1 MIIYITQLVFI
12 FFILVFFDA
21 VFFSKK
27 IYFTNELKKYI
38 ITAASTVF
46 LLYLENDLRWI
57 AMDFWRFCIC
67 LSVVSV
73 DFPFFP
79 FFNFFFTHYF
89 SFFKGKAFFFMYSC
103 QSHNVLAC
111 KCVFRGQ
118 KRVFNIVLSLCLFF
132 FPSLIFR
139 LTKQGFEAGFFLFFF
154 MTIAPLEYIIYIKFS
169 VVTTLFFRP
178 QPGFIFCR
186 LLKPFFHNECLLQHL
201 LSSFYL
207 CI

>member
-118 KRVFNIVLSLCLFF
+118 KRVFNIVLSLFF
-132 FPSLIFR
+132 FF
-139 LTKQGFEAGFFLFFF
+139 
-154 MTIAPLEYIIYIKFS
+154 FS
-169 VVTTLFFRP
+169 VVNFPFDKTGLRGRFF
-178 QPGFIFCR
+178 
-186 LLKPFFHNECLLQHL
+186 PFFFHDYSAIRIYNIHQVFRGYYFVFSSTARLHF
-201 LSSFYL
+201 LSSFEAFFSQ
-207 CI
+207 